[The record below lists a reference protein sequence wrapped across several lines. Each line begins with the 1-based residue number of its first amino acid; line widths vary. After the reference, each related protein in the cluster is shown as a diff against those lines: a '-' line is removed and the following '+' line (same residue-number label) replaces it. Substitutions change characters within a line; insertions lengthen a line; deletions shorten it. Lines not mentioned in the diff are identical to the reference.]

1 MKTTAVVSLVL
12 LTNLFC
18 TTSQAAAPDLTKTE
32 LTKTDLTKP
41 DAAKPDAIKPDP
53 IKIVQA
59 KFDAFNRHD
68 VSVIESLFAQ
78 DATLQSPDYPHLV
91 GNSKIS
97 LTYRQLFDAIPDAKD
112 TVVLLDRAL
121 NRVYAQFVL
130 TGHLKGAENKAVTI
144 RILSVYTIE
153 NQRIVS
159 DTTYY
164 DRKM

>member
-1 MKTTAVVSLVL
+1 MKATAVVSLVL

-18 TTSQAAAPDLTKTE
+18 TTSQAAARDPI
-32 LTKTDLTKP
+32 KP
-41 DAAKPDAIKPDP
+41 DPVKTDP

-68 VSVIESLFAQ
+68 VSVIESLFAA

-112 TVVLLDRAL
+112 TVVLLDRVL

-130 TGHLKGAENKAVTI
+130 SGHLKGAENKVVTV